1 MKTSQSIAS
10 RLSALDNSK
19 PSSKLLLASQLE
31 NLLYSKSSTVEEYE
45 KGIEKRISK
54 MASSVVINDMKD
66 SEFRFL
72 LKDGAALG
80 CGISERF
87 VKSGSDDSGEAAS
100 AGTEVYVKV
109 S

>member
-1 MKTSQSIAS
+1 
-10 RLSALDNSK
+10 
-19 PSSKLLLASQLE
+19 
-31 NLLYSKSSTVEEYE
+31 
-45 KGIEKRISK
+45 
-54 MASSVVINDMKD
+54 
-66 SEFRFL
+66 L